1 MRLEDVITRL
11 KARATG
17 LRSVAGAAELSALLA
32 SKALSQQAGIAAFV
46 LPTGLR
52 GGQVTAATELFVQGV
67 EESVSVLLTMRNA
80 GRTGDK
86 ALQEIGPQIDGVL
99 AAICGWGPDDAPGV
113 FRLVRGGSVS
123 LADGTFTYVIEF
135 SISDQLRITP

>member
-1 MRLEDVITRL
+1 MRLDAVITRL
-11 KARATG
+11 AARATT

-32 SKALSQQAGIAAFV
+32 SKALSQQVGIAAFV

-52 GGQVTAATELFVQGV
+52 GGQVTSATQLFVQGV
-67 EESVSVLLTMRNA
+67 EESVTVLLSMRNA

-86 ALQEIGPQIDGVL
+86 ALLEIGPQITAVL
-99 AAICGWGPDDAPGV
+99 DAICGWGPEDAPGV
-113 FRLVRGGSVS
+113 FKLVRGGSVS
-123 LADGTFTYVIEF
+123 LAEGTFTYVIEF